1 MEVMNV
7 LSDFN
12 TGLTVNSRLIREG
25 KHIRMAE
32 IYMVTPKGDKLSV
45 TEDGVTIL
53 NVNFTETYT
62 FDKAR
67 DIRPAVHIKWSVVIS
82 FFILEMLSLH

>member
-67 DIRPAVHIKWSVVIS
+67 DIRPIVHIKWSVVIS
-82 FFILEMLSLH
+82 FFYI

>member
-1 MEVMNV
+1 MCKKHDLKCDTLGMHMEVMNI

-32 IYMVTPKGDKLSV
+32 IYLVTPKGDKLSV

-53 NVNFTETYT
+53 NANFTNTYT

-67 DIRPAVHIKWSVVIS
+67 DIRPIIYG
-82 FFILEMLSLH
+82 